1 MKKLVRILSVMMC
14 LCMLCGLLAGCG
26 GSGESAGSAGNSAAE
41 GSDVIR
47 IAFFAPLT
55 GNAMQYGVSFQ
66 NAINMKVQELND
78 AGGIGGKQIEIVS
91 YDDKNDPKEAVNIAN
106 KIVSDPSIQ
115 VVIGSFSSSCSMA
128 AAPVFD
134 EAGILHIGPTA
145 SHPDFVNMGEKAF
158 TIATPMKFEG
168 ASDAEYAY
176 NKTGGKD
183 MAVIYL
189 NSDYGVSHSSV
200 FKDSYEALG
209 GKVVAFEEFIPGQT
223 KDFTPIITKIK
234 QANPGALFVIAD
246 YSDGANI
253 FKQAKNLE
261 LNCDLIGPGMLIKDE
276 FIDVAGDAVDGLLM
290 LSTLPIY
297 SEDDRENE
305 DPAKAAFVS
314 EYQDLYGVIP
324 DGFPAN
330 AYDCITLITG
340 MIDKAGYDAEA
351 LAEEFRQVGRYEGV
365 SGNIVVDPETKEVK
379 RDLMVYT
386 IVDGKYAVDEIVP
399 ST

>member
-1 MKKLVRILSVMMC
+1 
-14 LCMLCGLLAGCG
+14 
-26 GSGESAGSAGNSAAE
+26 
-41 GSDVIR
+41 
-47 IAFFAPLT
+47 
-55 GNAMQYGVSFQ
+55 
-66 NAINMKVQELND
+66 
-78 AGGIGGKQIEIVS
+78 
-91 YDDKNDPKEAVNIAN
+91 
-106 KIVSDPSIQ
+106 
-115 VVIGSFSSSCSMA
+115 
-128 AAPVFD
+128 
-134 EAGILHIGPTA
+134 
-145 SHPDFVNMGEKAF
+145 
-158 TIATPMKFEG
+158 
-168 ASDAEYAY
+168 
-176 NKTGGKD
+176 
-183 MAVIYL
+183 
-189 NSDYGVSHSSV
+189 
-200 FKDSYEALG
+200 
-209 GKVVAFEEFIPGQT
+209 
-223 KDFTPIITKIK
+223 
-234 QANPGALFVIAD
+234 
-246 YSDGANI
+246 
-253 FKQAKNLE
+253 
-261 LNCDLIGPGMLIKDE
+261 MLIKDE

>member
-1 MKKLVRILSVMMC
+1 MKKLISIFVSLC
-14 LCMLCGLLAGCG
+14 LLCVLIAGCTSSADTSTSDAG
-26 GSGESAGSAGNSAAE
+26 AGSSTGE
-41 GSDVIR
+41 DVIR

-55 GNAMQYGVSFQ
+55 GNSMQYGVSFQ
-66 NAINMKVQELND
+66 NAINMKVSEINK
-78 AGGIGGKQIEIVS
+78 AGGIDGNQIEIVA

-106 KIVSDPSIQ
+106 KIVSDPSIK
-115 VVIGSFSSSCSMA
+115 VAIGSFSSSCSMA

-134 EAGILHIGPTA
+134 EAGVLHLGPTA
-145 SHPDFVNMGEKAF
+145 SHPDFVSMGEKSF
-158 TIATPMKFEG
+158 TIAMPMKFEG
-168 ASDAEYAY
+168 AADADYAY
-176 NKTGGKD
+176 QKTGGKD
-183 MAVIYL
+183 IALIYL

-200 FKDSYEALG
+200 FKESYEALG
-209 GKVVAFEEFIPGQT
+209 GKVVAFEEFIPSQT
-223 KDFTPIITKIK
+223 KDFTPVITKIK

-261 LNCDLIGPGMLIKDE
+261 LDCDLIGPGMLIKDE

-305 DPAKAAFVS
+305 SPAKAAFVS

-330 AYDCITLITG
+330 AYDCITLISR
-340 MIDKAGYDAEA
+340 MIDKVGYDADA
-351 LAEEFRQVGRYEGV
+351 LAEEFRQTGRYEGV
-365 SGNIVVDPETKEVK
+365 SGNITIDPETKEVK

-386 IVDGKYAVDEIVP
+386 IADGKYAVEEIVP
-399 ST
+399 AT